1 MIVPM
6 KKVAVLV
13 ESKDSRLAVEELR
26 GLGVLHVEH
35 QKLPQGGDISALTED
50 IALLDTAI
58 RILSQEE
65 FSSKD
70 VSKDN
75 HGLSDWKFTARHIL
89 DLRNRLNQLK
99 DYAVTLE
106 NRISFWEAWGDFSP
120 QSIYT
125 LRDKGI
131 FIRLYQIPVKQLNSL
146 PEQVIVKKLA
156 VVRGIANCVAISR
169 QDEKLPFKE
178 VALPQMS
185 LVDMRARL
193 AEDEQTMQLIR
204 DDIRRA
210 RGYRRVLLQI
220 KRVLEEKLEFQQALG
235 GMGESATVKYIT
247 GYIPY
252 DAQSLLQEAAN
263 KEKWGIMINEP
274 AEDDRVPTLIR
285 NPHWVSIIRPV
296 FKLIE
301 LVPGYKELDISLW
314 FLVFFSIFFGMLIGD
329 AGMGLIFL
337 GLSWFTQRKWG
348 GKFRDQS
355 LFILFYIC
363 SACAVIWGILTGTF
377 FGQEWLPQSVRPLIP
392 ALRNDKNIQTVCF
405 FLGAFHLSLAHAWR
419 AMLKLPSLK
428 ALAEIGWI
436 SILWGAF
443 YLARMLV
450 LGDTLPVFT
459 KWLFIGGAGLII
471 FFTNPKR
478 NLLRGLGAGLGGLL
492 LNAVSSF
499 TDVVSYIRL
508 FAVGLAT
515 VAVADAFN
523 KMAMEIGC
531 NNIVSAAVTALVL
544 LLGHT
549 LNVLLAPMSVLVHG
563 VRLNV
568 LEFCNHIDIKWS
580 GFTYKPLQKKLNE
593 AQTYGIK
600 RHRSG

>member
-13 ESKDSRLAVEELR
+13 ESKDSKPAVERLR

-35 QKLPQGGDISALTED
+35 QQLPKGGDLNVLQEDLHLVEEAL
-50 IALLDTAI
+50 

-65 FSSKD
+65 FLAQDASFD
-70 VSKDN
+70 EQ
-75 HGLSDWKFTARHIL
+75 GLSDWRFTAQHIL
-89 DLRNRLNQLK
+89 DSHKRLNQLR
-99 DYAVTLE
+99 DFALTLK
-106 NRISFWEAWGDFSP
+106 NKISFWEAWGDFEP
-120 QSIYT
+120 QPISA
-125 LRDKGI
+125 LKLKGI

-156 VVRGIANCVAISR
+156 VVRGIANCLAISR
-169 QDEKLPFKE
+169 KDEKLPFKE
-178 VALPQMS
+178 AALPQMS
-185 LVDMRARL
+185 LADMRARL

-210 RGYRRVLLQI
+210 RGYRRALLQI

-235 GMGESATVKYIT
+235 GMGESATLKYIT

-252 DAQSLLQEAAN
+252 DAQGLLQEAAN

-274 AEDDRVPTLIR
+274 AEDDQVPTLIR

-329 AGMGLIFL
+329 AGIGLIFL
-337 GLSWFTQRKWG
+337 GLTLFAQRKWG
-348 GKFRDQS
+348 RKPSEKS
-355 LFILFYIC
+355 LFVLFYIC

-377 FGQEWLPQSVRPLIP
+377 FGQEWLPQWVSPLIP
-392 ALRNDKNIQTVCF
+392 ALRSDKNIQTICF
-405 FLGAFHLSLAHAWR
+405 FLGALHLSIAHTWR
-419 AMLKLPSLK
+419 AMLKLPSPK

-443 YLARMLV
+443 CLARMLV

-471 FFTNPKR
+471 FFTNPSR
-478 NLLRGLGAGLGGLL
+478 NLLRGVGAGFGNLL
-492 LNAVSSF
+492 LNAVNSF
-499 TDVVSYIRL
+499 TDVVSYVRL

-531 NNIVSAAVTALVL
+531 SNIISAVVTALVL
-544 LLGHT
+544 VVGHT
-549 LNVLLAPMSVLVHG
+549 LNVLLAPMSILVHG

-568 LEFCNHIDIKWS
+568 LEFCNHIDIKWR
-580 GFTYKPLQKKLNE
+580 GFAYKPL
-593 AQTYGIK
+593 K
-600 RHRSG
+600 RSE